1 MRIFHYGICKGT
13 GLLISTVQKLE
24 IKVCERRKLGDVGRS
39 WEELGGVGRSSD
51 PHCMTARSA
60 AALYTPP
67 AKFSML

>member
-1 MRIFHYGICKGT
+1 M
-13 GLLISTVQKLE
+13 LVE
-24 IKVCERRKLGDVGRS
+24 VGRS
-39 WEELGGVGRSSD
+39 WEELGGVGSSD